1 MTVLRVCLSLSLSP
15 SFGLKSPE
23 RRACGSSSAG
33 SRWAPIISIFP
44 DCVVEGSGEEEG
56 VEETVVGGGVEVV
69 GRENLGEGV
78 REESRFLNL
87 FLNRLFGFLSAS
99 VLDMI
104 GLREEEEDE
113 GVVVRVRVLR
123 NLWRASKRPD
133 LGEVDFLDSVDSDE
147 EEEEEGEDLGYQ
159 DIGLE

>member
-1 MTVLRVCLSLSLSP
+1 
-15 SFGLKSPE
+15 
-23 RRACGSSSAG
+23 
-33 SRWAPIISIFP
+33 
-44 DCVVEGSGEEEG
+44 
-56 VEETVVGGGVEVV
+56 
-69 GRENLGEGV
+69 
-78 REESRFLNL
+78 
-87 FLNRLFGFLSAS
+87 
-99 VLDMI
+99 MI

-133 LGEVDFLDSVDSDE
+133 LGEVDFLDSVDE